1 MYILL
6 AILMLAILITIH
18 EFGHFTAARLMKIE
32 VREFAIGMG
41 PKLIGW
47 KSRKYETDFAVRAI
61 PLGGYCA
68 FYGEDD
74 ARGISKD
81 DPRAFP
87 KQNVWKRLFVILM
100 GPMMN
105 FVLAFVVMLLFTWCC
120 GAATVTGYEPYI
132 SDVMAAGPA
141 YSAGLKAG
149 DRILEINGTVPSDED
164 PDAFLDAI
172 SEWKEGDA
180 PLRIVVRRGNETI
193 SMEMSPQWDDAENRM
208 RIGVLIRYK
217 EKVKLQ
223 RLAFGDGISYSFHYC
238 IHASGQV
245 FEALGTLVSKL
256 GQKEAMEQVSGPV
269 GMVTGVSSEVSQ
281 YGFWA
286 YIYLLVSIS
295 INLGLFNLL
304 PIPGL
309 DGSRLIFGLVEVVRG
324 KAVPPEKEA
333 LVHLAGMLLLLALAV
348 YITIHDILKLV
359 R

>member
-193 SMEMSPQWDDAENRM
+193 PMEMSPQWDDAENRM

-223 RLAFGDGISYSFHYC
+223 RLAFGD
-238 IHASGQV
+238 
-245 FEALGTLVSKL
+245 VSKL